1 MRIQAYMGALTLLL
15 LIGMVVARMAMLRRH
30 GIAAMQ
36 FGKLDRT
43 DFHIPP
49 FALFYFYL
57 VFAHAFG
64 WPSPAQNVR

>member
-1 MRIQAYMGALTLLL
+1 MGALTLLL
-15 LIGMVVARMAMLRRH
+15 LIGMVAVRAAMLRRH

-36 FGKLDRT
+36 FGKLDST
-43 DFHIPP
+43 GFNIPP

-64 WPSPAQNVR
+64 WPFPAQNVR